1 MNKTYQEYIVSIIK
15 RMKELNYRQ
24 KTINKYQYVYNSFE
38 KYMQDNQ
45 LNDINEAVL
54 SFLKTHYNID
64 PFSPTTVQQRF
75 IIRCMNILL
84 EFNRCGYCVL
94 NKVRGSSH
102 IILETENNKNHKTVN
117 DFISYR
123 MEKFNISIGTT
134 KRYEHDLNEFVDF
147 VTANSTIDI
156 KDVTS
161 DDIQKYVAYIS
172 KLSLNSI
179 YRKLSILKVF
189 FDYLYDKEI
198 VKENLRKYVPK
209 TSNRRRVRLP
219 FALNE
224 DQRNKVL
231 ELIDRNTPIGKRD
244 YAILLIAAQLGLR
257 QGDIRSL
264 TFNNFDWEKNEINL
278 VTQKTGK
285 QITLPITNDIG
296 NAIIDYVKNARP
308 NVDTDIVFLKQLAP
322 YEKLGASSVSTI
334 ARNAIYNAKLD
345 LDPSVSTGAHLF
357 RHTLASTLLSKG
369 VDLPTVSE
377 ILAHSNTKTTMVYTH
392 IDIDNLRECALE
404 VPPYVW
410 EEDDYND

>member
-172 KLSLNSI
+172 KLSGTTS
-179 YRKLSILKVF
+179 RK
-189 FDYLYDKEI
+189 
-198 VKENLRKYVPK
+198 R
-209 TSNRRRVRLP
+209 
-219 FALNE
+219 
-224 DQRNKVL
+224 
-231 ELIDRNTPIGKRD
+231 
-244 YAILLIAAQLGLR
+244 
-257 QGDIRSL
+257 
-264 TFNNFDWEKNEINL
+264 
-278 VTQKTGK
+278 
-285 QITLPITNDIG
+285 
-296 NAIIDYVKNARP
+296 
-308 NVDTDIVFLKQLAP
+308 
-322 YEKLGASSVSTI
+322 
-334 ARNAIYNAKLD
+334 
-345 LDPSVSTGAHLF
+345 
-357 RHTLASTLLSKG
+357 
-369 VDLPTVSE
+369 
-377 ILAHSNTKTTMVYTH
+377 TH
-392 IDIDNLRECALE
+392 KIDNF
-404 VPPYVW
+404 
-410 EEDDYND
+410 